1 MAGRLVYVLKP
12 HVNAVTGV
20 HCQAPMLYRSRG
32 VRDRV
37 DV

>member
-20 HCQAPMLYRSRG
+20 RCQAPMLFGLAESETEPT
-32 VRDRV
+32 
-37 DV
+37 